1 MNNTTSAEMLKR
13 FEEITIEMLEVAKK
27 KNNDY
32 SGDVRAFK
40 NFEVIEFLT
49 NWYTTTEQGFLT
61 RITDKASRIA
71 TLLNRD
77 AQVADERV
85 IDTLTDL
92 SNYAVLMRIY
102 LETKDSSQ

>member
-13 FEEITIEMLEVAKK
+13 FEEITNEMLEVAKK

-32 SGDVRAFK
+32 SGDVLAFK
-40 NFEVIEFLT
+40 NFYTIEFLT

-61 RITDKASRIA
+61 RITDKVSRIA
-71 TLLNRD
+71 TLLNRE
-77 AQVADERV
+77 AKVADERS

-92 SNYAVLMRIY
+92 ANYAVLMRIY
-102 LETKDSSQ
+102 LETKEN